1 MVINQDTLDS
11 ECVDCS
17 DFAAI
22 RRFIAA
28 PINDENKVGQ
38 RVVDDPL
45 FDFIE
50 SEMMKVGSLSHAQV
64 QWDEVQA
71 SILTLFKTKTK
82 DLKLLA
88 SLLQCFA
95 ARQTVPYCLLSLQVL
110 TDFMEHYWETA
121 YPAPGQRG
129 VLPRKKYFNQIVQRS
144 AHTLDKLISAS
155 QPLSATQHDSLS
167 QAKAALVS
175 AIDSYGLQSDESD
188 VLIDKLS
195 RWLSISVVEDAS
207 APTPLREDK
216 KRFSN
221 STQSASHPPS
231 QGAISKDTLLKVA
244 EDIST
249 IEHGAIHGIRLR
261 RCATWLAITT
271 APEANRDNETPL
283 KAMSQERVNEY
294 LEQLSLSPSH
304 TLWQQIE
311 QSLKNAP
318 FWFDGQHLSAQ
329 VALKLNKPQ
338 WADAIADETRLL
350 LSRVPELG
358 QLKFKGGE
366 PFVSEQTHQWLYQDV
381 GVETPTNSDWHE
393 QRKQALALAEQEGLA
408 AAMGLLN
415 NELVMATEFRDQ
427 FYWRLLCADVLAH
440 LEFHALAQ
448 EHYQSLYKQVAELDV
463 KAWEPS
469 LLQKLENI
477 VITE

>member
-1 MVINQDTLDS
+1 MVISQDLIDS
-11 ECVDCS
+11 DCVACN
-17 DFAAI
+17 DFSAI
-22 RRFIAA
+22 RKFIVE
-28 PINDENKVGQ
+28 PIEGDNKVGQ

-45 FDFIE
+45 FDFID
-50 SEMMKVGSLSHAQV
+50 SEMMKVGSLSHGQV
-64 QWDEVQA
+64 QWDDVQA
-71 SILTLFKTKTK
+71 SILTLFKCKTK

-95 ARQTVPYCLLSLQVL
+95 AKQSVPYCLLSLQVL
-110 TDFMEHYWETA
+110 ADFMAHYWESA

-144 AHTLDKLISAS
+144 ALTLDKLISS
-155 QPLSATQHDSLS
+155 SEPLNAAQHKSFS
-167 QAKAALVS
+167 QAKAALINEIES
-175 AIDSYGLQSDESD
+175 HALQSDESD

-195 RWLSISVVEDAS
+195 RWLSISVVEDSDTSSS
-207 APTPLREDK
+207 ATATKKPLAPSNHSATP
-216 KRFSN
+216 
-221 STQSASHPPS
+221 STQ
-231 QGAISKDTLLKVA
+231 QGVVSKDTLLKLA
-244 EDIST
+244 QDISGV
-249 IEHGAIHGIRLR
+249 EHGTVHSIRLR
-261 RCATWLAITT
+261 RCATWLTITT
-271 APEANRDNETPL
+271 APEANRDNETL
-283 KAMSQERVNEY
+283 LRAMSQERVNEY
-294 LEQLSLSPSH
+294 LEQLSLSP
-304 TLWQQIE
+304 TLELWQQIE

-318 FWFDGQHLSAQ
+318 FWFDGQYLSAQ
-329 VALKLNKPQ
+329 VALKLDKPQ

-366 PFVSEQTHQWLYQDV
+366 PFVSEQTHQWLYQDLES
-381 GVETPTNSDWHE
+381 ETPTNSDWHE
-393 QRKQALALAEQEGLA
+393 KRKQALTLAEQEGLA
-408 AAMGLLN
+408 AAMNLLN
-415 NELVMATEFRDQ
+415 NELVMATECRDQ

-448 EHYQSLYKQVAELDV
+448 EHYQSLYKQVAKLDV